1 MALADFGPFAGKV
14 FIRWDPATHHKAAL
28 LFGAAASA
36 PASSTLAAPF
46 RRALVFFSDGSA
58 GFRTSDPSGKLR
70 WTSASAVYRLD
81 AESEWAQRGWPST
94 LIPGS
99 AGAEL
104 YAHARSLE
112 TALEVVEDIL
122 DPSAW
127 DPLVP
132 SFLSGFAAD
141 VLAANSS
148 SSSSSSSSS
157 NDISSSNAA
166 AATTTSV
173 AAKKKKKKKKKDK
186 ARLFV
191 LSDSMDV
198 LTTIKGIHPG
208 KKLPKKLDP
217 ALLRE
222 VCELSQRLAD
232 LGVVVELHWVPG
244 HKRVLGNEM
253 ADRAAMAHRPDS
265 IDPGRFPPA
274 KPEEMWWERGSGQ
287 VVGRAEKRRREE
299 EDEELVEGEGEGKKR
314 KVEVE

>member
-1 MALADFGPFAGKV
+1 MVLADFGPFAGKV

-81 AESEWAQRGWPST
+81 AEGEWAQRGWPST

-112 TALEVVEDIL
+112 TALEVVESIL

-141 VLAANSS
+141 VLAVNSS
-148 SSSSSSSSS
+148 SSSSNS
-157 NDISSSNAA
+157 NISSSDAA
-166 AATTTSV
+166 AATTAAAV
-173 AAKKKKKKKKKDK
+173 AVKEKKRKKEKEDE

-191 LSDSMDV
+191 LSDNMDV
-198 LTTIKGIHPG
+198 LTTIKRVHPG

-232 LGVVVELHWVPG
+232 LGVLVELHWVPG

-253 ADRAAMAHRPDS
+253 ADRAATAHRPDS

-274 KPEEMWWERGSGQ
+274 TPEELRWERDSEQ
-287 VVGRAEKRRREE
+287 VVGRAEKRGRDEG
-299 EDEELVEGEGEGKKR
+299 EELVEGEREGKKR